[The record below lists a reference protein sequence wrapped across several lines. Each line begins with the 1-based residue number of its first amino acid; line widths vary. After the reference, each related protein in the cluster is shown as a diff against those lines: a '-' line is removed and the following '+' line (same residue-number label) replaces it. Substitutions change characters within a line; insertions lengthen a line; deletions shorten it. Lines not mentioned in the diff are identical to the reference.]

1 MEIYWR
7 LLVFLPY
14 NQMQIF
20 HNCILLLKCH
30 HLDYTAKMV
39 HLFNCF
45 TSLITGS
52 FSLTYIY
59 CKPAFYTLSIK
70 LWSLSCKSSVMGL

>member
-39 HLFNCF
+39 HTTLLVFHTHHNF
-45 TSLITGS
+45 TI
-52 FSLTYIY
+52 LTLLTNYRNGIIV
-59 CKPAFYTLSIK
+59 KHSIWK
-70 LWSLSCKSSVMGL
+70 LKIFVFLN